1 MCTVVPDTIKYSGVS
16 PAPLDSENDV
26 TSILSVIELSMLAED
41 GAHVLPETCHVFTT
55 SLKSLFDRDG
65 LILPGEFES
74 IAIDEEDSCD
84 KGIIENIPTTSR
96 DINVIYL
103 RRIIM

>member
-1 MCTVVPDTIKYSGVS
+1 
-16 PAPLDSENDV
+16 
-26 TSILSVIELSMLAED
+26 MLAED

-55 SLKSLFDRDG
+55 SPNNPFDTDG
-65 LILPGEFES
+65 LILPVGFES
-74 IAIDEEDSCD
+74 IAMGGEDSCD
-84 KGIIENIPTTSR
+84 KGIIENIATTSR